1 MSTRTILSGLYAR
14 FSALTSTVR
23 FGQFVSIGV
32 FGAICENIVLLGLV
46 EGVAVTPELAKLV
59 GAETSIIVMFAAN
72 ERWTFAAEGK
82 TGILWLGRRF
92 LTSNLVRAGG
102 VVVGTVV
109 FSALI
114 RWVDVSLSF
123 AGIEFWLLAAN
134 AIGITVGLVVNYI
147 AESLFTWRVHTGT
160 DGG

>member
-1 MSTRTILSGLYAR
+1 MSTRTLLSGLYTR
-14 FSALTSTVR
+14 FETLATTVR

-32 FGAICENIVLLGLV
+32 LGAVCENIVLLSLV
-46 EGVAVTPELAKLV
+46 EMLAATPELAKLV
-59 GAETSIIVMFAAN
+59 GAEVSIIVMFVAN
-72 ERWTFAAEGK
+72 ERWTFATEGK
-82 TGILWLGRRF
+82 TGTLWLGRRF

-114 RWVDVSLSF
+114 RWVEVSLLF
-123 AGIEFWLLAAN
+123 AGIDFWLLAAN
-134 AIGITVGLVVNYI
+134 AIGIGVGLVVNYV